1 MRQIG
6 TALQHRPRRT
16 PFGPCLLAADVAQAM
31 PSEARASD
39 TDAIAIGLSAGKR
52 EIERAFRGDDRDRAR
67 TRMRR
72 IGDELARRL
81 GKLPGE
87 LLFLGRLRILLLGRE
102 VEKRE

>member
-1 MRQIG
+1 
-6 TALQHRPRRT
+6 
-16 PFGPCLLAADVAQAM
+16 M
-31 PSEARASD
+31 PSKSRASD

-72 IGDELARRL
+72 IGDEFARRL

-102 VEKRE
+102 VEKREKASIVGARLWRRRHRAEQHHGQHN